1 MSRSSPVVLTAATL
15 LTLATPW
22 VAFADDSLSSEP
34 QPEFTHVTSVDG
46 TIVDAAAGNP
56 NFSALVGAL
65 QAAGLAETL
74 KGAGPF
80 TVFAPTNEAF
90 AKIPQSALNSLVAS
104 PDSLKALLLYH
115 VTEGVKDIRYQYSPH
130 NITTVQGQTVYAD
143 RACAPTNEPA
153 SGGQTDQCSAGEEL
167 RINNSKVQGKVIRTS
182 NGVIYVI
189 DSVLLPQ
196 LR

>member
-1 MSRSSPVVLTAATL
+1 MSRSSPVVLTAAAL

-22 VAFADDSLSSEP
+22 VAFAHSLSSDP
-34 QPEFTHVTSVDG
+34 QPEFTQVTKVDG
-46 TIVDAAAGNP
+46 TIVDAAASNP
-56 NFSALVGAL
+56 SFSTLVGAL

-90 AKIPQSALNSLVAS
+90 TKIPHSLLNSLVAS
-104 PDSLKALLLYH
+104 PDSLKGLLLYH
-115 VTEGVKDIRYQYSPH
+115 VAAGIKDIRYQFSPH
-130 NITTVQGQTVYAD
+130 NITTAQGQTVYAD
-143 RACAPTNEPA
+143 RACAQTNEPPA
-153 SGGQTDQCSAGEEL
+153 SGQTDACSAEEEL
-167 RINNSKVQGKVIRTS
+167 RINNSKVQGRVIRAS

-196 LR
+196 FR